1 MVKKKKKKSGE
12 CPISPKD
19 ILDLFREVKRP
30 VKMNDFYRFMHLS
43 KRWRRDLEAMIEFL
57 EKDGKIIRLRGGA
70 WGLTKNLHMVTGK
83 LQVQRSGVG
92 FVLPDD
98 KRRAD
103 IFVAPSA
110 FGNAMHGDTVVVT
123 LLPGNRGKNQEG
135 RIVRILERARD
146 TITCRVVKKM
156 GKDGFICR
164 PTESRLNFSILATGD
179 ALERRAKKNELLVV
193 EPREQVESG
202 LWAAT
207 ILESLGDEED
217 GNVQERLVKLNH
229 DIPTS
234 FPDEV
239 LNAAKD
245 LPGVPSEE
253 DFVDRID
260 LRNLD
265 FVTIDGETARDFD
278 DAVYVEEQ
286 HDGFRLWVAIADVSH
301 YVPEHSA
308 LDEEAVQRANSYYF
322 PQSVEPMFPVA
333 LSNGLCSLNPRVPR
347 LAMVAE
353 TYFFADG
360 SYGKSKFYP
369 AVIQSKARLTYDQVK
384 RALLDKDEKERA
396 VIAPVLPM
404 LERAE
409 ELARALKQKRND
421 RGSLDFD
428 VPEAAVTFDVAGDPI
443 AIDRKTRH
451 FGHMMIEEFMI
462 AANEAVA
469 RFLTEAEVPFLY
481 RIHPAPEMDKLNA
494 LFKMLHRTDLG
505 ESFPNEPTPEN
516 LQLVLKIAEGTEQE
530 FVVNRLTLRT
540 MMQAQYTPTYQTHF
554 GLASECY
561 CHFTSPI
568 RRYADLIVHRALK
581 HALRVKGYENIRGVD
596 KIHTI
601 GEHLNK
607 RERVAM
613 EAEREILKRIT
624 ALYMLSQVGAEFTGV
639 VSGVAE
645 FGFWVELEEVMAE
658 GMVRLSSIDDD
669 YYVYVSERNELIG
682 ERTARRFALGQVVK
696 VWLYDVNVA
705 RMEINLKLREE
716 DVDDSSTDS
725 DIK

>member
-1 MVKKKKKKSGE
+1 MVKKKKKKVGE
-12 CPISPKD
+12 CPITPQD
-19 ILDLFREVKRP
+19 ILNLFREVKRP
-30 VKMNDFYRFMHLS
+30 LKMNDFYRFLHLS
-43 KRWRRDLEAMIEFL
+43 KRWRRDLEGMIEFL

-70 WGLTKNLHMVTGK
+70 WGLTKNLRLITGK

-103 IFVAPSA
+103 IFVAPFA
-110 FGNAMHGDTVVVT
+110 FGDAMHGDTVVVA
-123 LLPGNRGKNQEG
+123 LIPGHRGKNQEG
-135 RIVRILERARD
+135 RIVRILERAREN
-146 TITCRVVKKM
+146 ITCRVLKKM
-156 GKDGFICR
+156 GKAGYICR
-164 PTESRLNFSILATGD
+164 PTDSRLTFSVLASGD
-179 ALERRAKKNELLVV
+179 VLERRPRKNELLVV
-193 EPREQVESG
+193 APQEQVEAG
-202 LWAAT
+202 LWSAQ
-207 ILESLGDEED
+207 IIESLGSEED

-229 DIPTS
+229 DIPMA
-234 FPDEV
+234 FPEEV
-239 LNAAKD
+239 LEEAKA
-245 LPGVPSEE
+245 LPELPSEE

-260 LRNLD
+260 LRNLN

-286 HDGFRLWVAIADVSH
+286 RDGYRLWVAIADVSH
-301 YVPEHSA
+301 YVQEESA
-308 LDEEAVQRANSYYF
+308 LDREAVERANSYYF

-353 TYFFADG
+353 TYFYADG
-360 SYGKSKFYP
+360 TYGKSKFYP
-369 AVIQSKARLTYDQVK
+369 AVIESKARLTYDQVK
-384 RALLDKDEKERA
+384 RALFDKDEKERA
-396 VIAPVLPM
+396 VIAPVLSM

-409 ELARALKQKRND
+409 ELAHLLKNKRD
-421 RGSLDFD
+421 ERGSLDFD
-428 VPEAAVTFDVAGDPI
+428 VPEAAITFDVAGDPI
-443 AIDRKTRH
+443 AIDRKVRH
-451 FGHMMIEEFMI
+451 FAHMMIEEFMI

-469 RFLTEAEVPFLY
+469 RFLTKSKTPFLY
-481 RIHPAPEMDKLNA
+481 RVHPAPELDKLSG
-494 LFKMLHRTDLG
+494 LFKMLHRTELG
-505 ESFPNEPTPEN
+505 ESFPTDPTPEN
-516 LQLVLKIAEGTEQE
+516 LQVVLKIAAGTEQE

-540 MMQAQYTPTYQTHF
+540 MMQAQYTATHQTHF
-554 GLASECY
+554 GLASDCY

-581 HALRVKGYENIRGVD
+581 HALEVKGYETVREHD
-596 KIHTI
+596 KIQTI

-624 ALYMLSQVGAEFTGV
+624 ALYMLTQVGAEFTGV
-639 VSGVAE
+639 ISGVAE

-669 YYVYVSERNELIG
+669 YYVYLSERNELVG

-696 VWLYDVNVA
+696 VWLSDVNVA
-705 RMEINLKLREE
+705 RMEVNLKLREE
-716 DVDDSSTDS
+716 DV
-725 DIK
+725 

>member
-1 MVKKKKKKSGE
+1 MAKKKKKKSGE

-19 ILDLFREVKRP
+19 LLGLFREVKRP
-30 VKMNDFYRFMHLS
+30 IKMNDFYRFLNLS
-43 KRWRRDLEAMIEFL
+43 KRWRDDLEAMIEFL

-70 WGLTKNLHMVTGK
+70 WGLTKNLHLLPGK

-92 FVLPDD
+92 FVLPKD

-110 FGNAMHGDTVVVT
+110 FGTAMHGDTVMVAV
-123 LLPGNRGKNQEG
+123 LPGKRGKNPDG
-135 RIVRILERARD
+135 RIVRVLERARD
-146 TITCRVVKKM
+146 TITCRVIKKM
-156 GKDGFICR
+156 GKDGYICR
-164 PTESRLNFSILATGD
+164 PTDSRLNFSILATGN
-179 ALERRAKKNELLVV
+179 ALDRRPRKNELLVV
-193 EPREQVESG
+193 EPSELVEGG

-207 ILESLGDEED
+207 IIESLGNEEE
-217 GNVQERLVKLNH
+217 GSVQERLVKINN

-234 FPDEV
+234 FADGVIE
-239 LNAAKD
+239 AAKA
-245 LPGVPSEE
+245 LPSVPSEE

-260 LRNLD
+260 LRSLD
-265 FVTIDGETARDFD
+265 FVTIDGADARDFD
-278 DAVYVEEQ
+278 DAIYVEEQ
-286 HDGFRLWVAIADVSH
+286 RDGYRLWVAIADVSH
-301 YVPEHSA
+301 YVQEDSV
-308 LDEEAVQRANSYYF
+308 LDQEAVERANSYYF
-322 PQSVEPMFPVA
+322 PQSVEPMFPVE

-353 TYFFADG
+353 TYFYADG

-369 AVIQSKARLTYDQVK
+369 AVIQSKARLTYEQVQS
-384 RALLDKDEKERA
+384 ALVDKNEKERA
-396 VIAPVLPM
+396 VVAPVLPM

-409 ELARALKQKRND
+409 ELAHLLRQKRID

-428 VPEAAVTFDVAGDPI
+428 LPEAKITFDVVGDPI
-443 AIDRKTRH
+443 AIDRRIRH
-451 FGHMMIEEFMI
+451 FSHMMIEEFMI

-469 RFLTEAEVPFLY
+469 RFLTKVDVPFLY
-481 RIHPAPEMDKLNA
+481 RVHPEPELDKLSG

-505 ESFPNEPTPEN
+505 EAFPREPSAEN
-516 LQLVLKIAEGTEQE
+516 LQAVLKIAEGTEQE

-540 MMQAQYTPTYQTHF
+540 MMQAQYTAVHQTHY
-554 GLASECY
+554 GLASDCY

-568 RRYADLIVHRALK
+568 RRYADLVVHRALK
-581 HALRVKGYENIRGVD
+581 HALKMKGYENIRPVD
-596 KIHTI
+596 RIQPI
-601 GEHLNK
+601 SDHLNK

-624 ALYMLSQVGAEFTGV
+624 ALYMLSHIGAEFTGV
-639 VSGVAE
+639 ISGVSD

-669 YYVYVSERNELIG
+669 YYVYLSERNELVG

-696 VWLYDVNVA
+696 VWLYDVNVG
-705 RMEINLKLREE
+705 RMEINFKLREE
-716 DVDDSSTDS
+716 DFEDQ
-725 DIK
+725 

>member
-12 CPISPKD
+12 CPISPQN
-19 ILDLFREVKRP
+19 ILELFRDVKRP
-30 VKMNDFYRFMHLS
+30 LKMNDFYRFMHLS
-43 KRWRRDLEAMIEFL
+43 KRWRRDLEAMIDYL

-70 WGLTKNLHMVTGK
+70 WGLTKNLRLITGR

-110 FGNAMHGDTVVVT
+110 FGNAMHGDTVVVA
-123 LLPGNRGKNQEG
+123 LLPGHRGKNQEG

-146 TITCRVVKKM
+146 TITCRVIKKM
-156 GKDGFICR
+156 GKAGYICR
-164 PTESRLNFSILATGD
+164 PTDSRLTFSILATGD
-179 ALERRAKKNELLVV
+179 ALERRPRKNELLVV
-193 EPREQVESG
+193 KPKEQVEPG
-202 LWAAT
+202 LWSAE
-207 ILESLGDEED
+207 ILESLGHEED

-229 DIPTS
+229 DIPTE
-234 FPDEV
+234 FPEDVVE
-239 LNAAKD
+239 AAKE
-245 LPGVPSEE
+245 LPDVPSEE
-253 DFVDRID
+253 DFADRID
-260 LRNLD
+260 LRKLD
-265 FVTIDGETARDFD
+265 FVTIDGSAARDFD

-286 HDGFRLWVAIADVSH
+286 RDGYRLWVAIADVSH
-301 YVPEHSA
+301 YVQEDSL
-308 LDEEAVQRANSYYF
+308 LDQEAVERANSYYF

-353 TYFFADG
+353 TYFYTDG

-369 AVIQSKARLTYDQVK
+369 AVIQSKARLTYSQVK

-396 VIAPVLPM
+396 IIAPVLPM

-409 ELARALKQKRND
+409 ELARALKQKRD
-421 RGSLDFD
+421 ERGSLDFD
-428 VPEAAVTFDVAGDPI
+428 VPEALVTFDVAGDPI
-443 AIDRKTRH
+443 AIDRKVRH

-469 RFLTEAEVPFLY
+469 RFLTESNVPFLY
-481 RIHPAPEMDKLNA
+481 RVHPEPEMDKLSG
-494 LFKMLHRTDLG
+494 LFKMLHRTELG

-516 LQLVLKIAEGTEQE
+516 LQVVLKLAAGTEQE

-540 MMQAQYTPTYQTHF
+540 MMQAQYTPAHQTHF
-554 GLASECY
+554 GLASDCY

-581 HALRVKGYENIRGVD
+581 RALGVKGYEHVRGTD
-596 KIHTI
+596 KIQAI
-601 GEHLNK
+601 AEHLNK

-624 ALYMLSQVGAEFTGV
+624 ALYMLTQVGAEFTGV
-639 VSGVAE
+639 ISGVAE

-669 YYVYVSERNELIG
+669 YYVYLSERNELVG

-716 DVDDSSTDS
+716 DVAD
-725 DIK
+725 